1 LGEAITAGAGEG
13 AAGSGCA
20 GAANGVTA
28 KDSAPA
34 ILRYGETKVFP
45 PVNRPHKA
53 MIGTPYQDQP
63 ERSISRLARQ
73 TIIAAL
79 RAFCVA

>member
-1 LGEAITAGAGEG
+1 MGAGEG
-13 AAGSGCA
+13 AAGKGCA
-20 GAANGVTA
+20 RTATGVTA

-53 MIGTPYQDQP
+53 MFGFPYQDH
-63 ERSISRLARQ
+63 S
-73 TIIAAL
+73 
-79 RAFCVA
+79 